1 MDFLVKPSKPI
12 ANYLTEITGVTVED
26 LEGVTCNLKVVQVVK
41 LCINNWKK

>member
-12 ANYLTEITGVTVED
+12 ANYLKEITGVTIED
-26 LEGVTCNLKVVQVVK
+26 LEGVTCNLKFVQVVN

>member
-12 ANYLTEITGVTVED
+12 ANYLKEIIGVTIEE
-26 LEGVTCNLKVVQVVK
+26 LGGVTCNLKFVQVVN